1 MKKYTYNFEIKDLLT
16 QFVAAFDDT
25 IIKRY
30 DESRNVRQELEV
42 RYVFAPK
49 QRVMYD
55 IINKAQN
62 ITLPVVTVDL
72 SSVSYDSSRAFNKVN
87 KLRTFISE
95 DESISM
101 DMPTPINLE
110 INMSIL
116 GRYMQDI
123 EQIITNFAPYTNPY
137 IILAWKEPTSNGE
150 TIEVR
155 SEVIWSEN
163 ISLNTPTETTYS
175 DKFRVVA
182 DTSFTIKGWLFK
194 NTNTEDTPIYFIDQ
208 NLVAA
213 GKDWKLQQPL
223 ESLDYD
229 NFFNNFKD
237 DPDNDTYVTTT
248 RLSGVPE
255 ISNIYLNTSASPME
269 VSYVSPITLN
279 KQSADYSVYNYTLIG
294 DNYDHT
300 TSVLLSSN
308 NLTLTNNL
316 TTFDTEYTGPITGF
330 ILPKEN
336 YTVMSNNTMNITM
349 PYLSGSGDVD
359 IIINNPAGWTSTK
372 TISGFYM
379 IAE

>member
-1 MKKYTYNFEIKDLLT
+1 VKKYTYNFEIKDLLT

-208 NLVAA
+208 NLIAA

>member
-1 MKKYTYNFEIKDLLT
+1 VKKYTYNFEIKDLLT

-72 SSVSYDSSRAFNKVN
+72 ASVSYDSSRAFNKVN

-155 SEVIWSEN
+155 SEVIWSED

>member
-1 MKKYTYNFEIKDLLT
+1 MKNYTYNFEIKDLLT

-30 DESRNVRQELEV
+30 DEGRNSRQELEV

-55 IINKAQN
+55 IVNKAQN

-72 SSVSYDSSRAFNKVN
+72 TSVSYDSTRAFNKVN
-87 KLRTFISE
+87 KLRTYVTE

-116 GRYMQDI
+116 GRYMQDV

-137 IILAWKEPTSNGE
+137 IILAWKEPTTTGE

-175 DKFRVVA
+175 DKFRIVA

-194 NTNTEDTPIYFIDQ
+194 NKNNKDTPIYFIEQ

-213 GKDWKLQQPL
+213 GKNWNLQQPI

-237 DPDNDTYVTTT
+237 DPNKDTYVTTT

-255 ISNIYLNTSASPME
+255 ITNVYLSTSSSPME

-279 KQSADYSVYNYTLIG
+279 KQASDYNVYNYTLLG
-294 DNYDHT
+294 DNYNHT

-308 NLTLTNNL
+308 NQTLTSNL
-316 TTFDTEYTGPITGF
+316 TSFDTKYTGPVSGF
-330 ILPKEN
+330 LLPKEN

-372 TISGFYM
+372 TNSGFYM

>member
-1 MKKYTYNFEIKDLLT
+1 MKNYTYNFEIKDLLT

-25 IIKRY
+25 VVKRY
-30 DESRNVRQELEV
+30 DTSRATRQELEV

-72 SSVSYDSSRAFNKVN
+72 ASISYDSSRAFNKVN
-87 KLRTFISE
+87 KLRTYITE
-95 DESISM
+95 NESISM

-116 GRYMQDI
+116 GRYMQDV

-163 ISLNTPTETTYS
+163 ISLTTPTETTYN
-175 DKFRVVA
+175 DKFRIVA

-194 NTNTEDTPIYFIDQ
+194 NKNTEDTPIYFIEQ

-213 GKDWKLQQPL
+213 GKNWNLQQPI
-223 ESLDYD
+223 ESLDYE
-229 NFFNNFKD
+229 NFFMNFKD
-237 DPDNDTYVTTT
+237 DPDNDTYSTTT
-248 RLSGVPE
+248 RLSGIPE
-255 ISNIYLNTSASPME
+255 ISNIYLSTSSNPIE

-279 KQSADYSVYNYTLIG
+279 KQASDYDVYNYTLLG
-294 DNYDHT
+294 DNYNFT
-300 TSVLLSSN
+300 TEVLLSSN
-308 NLTLTNNL
+308 NLSLTNNL
-316 TTFDTEYTGPITGF
+316 TSFDTEYTGPVTGF
-330 ILPKEN
+330 LLPKEN
-336 YTVMSNNTMNITM
+336 YTIMSNNTINITM

>member
-1 MKKYTYNFEIKDLLT
+1 VKNYTYNFEIKDLLT

-30 DESRNVRQELEV
+30 DENRNSRQELEV

-72 SSVSYDSSRAFNKVN
+72 TSVSYDSSRAFNKVN
-87 KLRTFISE
+87 KLRTYITE

-116 GRYMQDI
+116 GRYMQDV

-137 IILAWKEPTSNGE
+137 IILAWKEPTANGE

-155 SEVIWSEN
+155 SEVIWSES
-163 ISLNTPTETTYS
+163 ISLNTPLETTYS
-175 DKFRVVA
+175 DKFRIVA

-194 NTNTEDTPIYFIDQ
+194 NKNNNDTPIYFIEQ

-213 GKDWKLQQPL
+213 GKNWNLQQPI

-229 NFFNNFKD
+229 NFFKNFKD
-237 DPDNDTYVTTT
+237 DPNKDTYVTTA
-248 RLSGVPE
+248 RLSGIPS
-255 ISNIYLNTSASPME
+255 ISNIYLNTSSSPME
-269 VSYVSPITLN
+269 VTYISPITLN
-279 KQSADYSVYNYTLIG
+279 KQASDYNVYNYTLLG
-294 DNYDHT
+294 GNYNHT
-300 TSVLLSSN
+300 TEVLLSSN
-308 NLTLTNNL
+308 NPTLTSNL
-316 TTFDTEYTGPITGF
+316 TSFDTKYTGPVTGF
-330 ILPKEN
+330 LLPKEN
-336 YTVMSNNTMNITM
+336 YTIMSNSTMNITM

>member
-1 MKKYTYNFEIKDLLT
+1 MKNYTYNFEIKDLLT

-25 IIKRY
+25 VVKRY
-30 DESRNVRQELEV
+30 DTSRATRQELEV

-72 SSVSYDSSRAFNKVN
+72 ASISYDSSRAFNKVN
-87 KLRTFISE
+87 KLRTYITE
-95 DESISM
+95 NESISM

-116 GRYMQDI
+116 GRYMQDV

-163 ISLNTPTETTYS
+163 ISLTTPTETTYN
-175 DKFRVVA
+175 DKFRIVA

-194 NTNTEDTPIYFIDQ
+194 NKNTEDTPIYFIEQ

-213 GKDWKLQQPL
+213 GKNWNLQQPI
-223 ESLDYD
+223 ESLDYE
-229 NFFNNFKD
+229 NFFMNFKD
-237 DPDNDTYVTTT
+237 DPAKDTYSTTT
-248 RLSGVPE
+248 RLSGIPE
-255 ISNIYLNTSASPME
+255 ISNIYLSTSSNPIE
-269 VSYVSPITLN
+269 VSYISPITLN
-279 KQSADYSVYNYTLIG
+279 KQASDYDVYNYTLLG
-294 DNYDHT
+294 DNYNFT
-300 TSVLLSSN
+300 TEVLLSSN
-308 NLTLTNNL
+308 NLSLTNNL
-316 TTFDTEYTGPITGF
+316 TSFDTEYTGPVTGF
-330 ILPKEN
+330 LLPKEN
-336 YTVMSNNTMNITM
+336 YTIMSNNTLNITM

>member
-1 MKKYTYNFEIKDLLT
+1 VKKYTYNFEIKDLLT

>member
-1 MKKYTYNFEIKDLLT
+1 VKKYTYNFEIKDLLT

-72 SSVSYDSSRAFNKVN
+72 ASVSYDSSRAFNKVN

-137 IILAWKEPTSNGE
+137 IILAWKQPTSNGE

-155 SEVIWSEN
+155 
-163 ISLNTPTETTYS
+163 T
-175 DKFRVVA
+175 
-182 DTSFTIKGWLFK
+182 
-194 NTNTEDTPIYFIDQ
+194 
-208 NLVAA
+208 
-213 GKDWKLQQPL
+213 
-223 ESLDYD
+223 
-229 NFFNNFKD
+229 
-237 DPDNDTYVTTT
+237 
-248 RLSGVPE
+248 
-255 ISNIYLNTSASPME
+255 
-269 VSYVSPITLN
+269 
-279 KQSADYSVYNYTLIG
+279 
-294 DNYDHT
+294 
-300 TSVLLSSN
+300 
-308 NLTLTNNL
+308 
-316 TTFDTEYTGPITGF
+316 
-330 ILPKEN
+330 
-336 YTVMSNNTMNITM
+336 
-349 PYLSGSGDVD
+349 
-359 IIINNPAGWTSTK
+359 
-372 TISGFYM
+372 
-379 IAE
+379 

>member
-72 SSVSYDSSRAFNKVN
+72 ASVSYDSSRAFNKVN

-194 NTNTEDTPIYFIDQ
+194 NKNTRDTPIYFIEQ

-213 GKDWKLQQPL
+213 GKNWNLQQPI
-223 ESLDYD
+223 ESLDYE
-229 NFFNNFKD
+229 NFFKNFKD

-379 IAE
+379 KAE